1 MCWARSSAEFKPLIP
16 APVSGTHKLTQL
28 LHSWELRGSRSSR
41 PLCVSVQLKMPV
53 VGSLLVG
60 NGPYCNVGQKNLFLR
75 EFSAKNRKVRL
86 KVNSEVPWKNR
97 TKEVPMVRDSSNAE

>member
-1 MCWARSSAEFKPLIP
+1 M
-16 APVSGTHKLTQL
+16 QL
-28 LHSWELRGSRSSR
+28 LHSWELRGSRNSQ
-41 PLCVSVQLKMPV
+41 PLRASVQLKMPV
-53 VGSLLVG
+53 VGSLLEG
-60 NGPYCNVGQKNLFLR
+60 NGPHHNVAQKNLSLR

>member
-1 MCWARSSAEFKPLIP
+1 MSVGPTSTCSSSTAGSSEE
-16 APVSGTHKLTQL
+16 AGTH
-28 LHSWELRGSRSSR
+28 S

-60 NGPYCNVGQKNLFLR
+60 NGPHLNVGQKNLLPR

-86 KVNSEVPWKNR
+86 KVNSEVPWKKR